1 MFHLYSRKS
10 GFSTDFVYITVRD
23 DKAHLLSW
31 TVIGKRTKS
40 AQTEENVSAFEL
52 PRVYR
57 ELRMRGFKRNG
68 R

>member
-1 MFHLYSRKS
+1 MFHLYSRPS
-10 GFSTDFVYITVRD
+10 HCSTDFVYVTVGAETA
-23 DKAHLLSW
+23 KVLSW
-31 TVIGKRTKS
+31 TVIGRRTT
-40 AQTEENVSAFEL
+40 AQAEETVPVSTL